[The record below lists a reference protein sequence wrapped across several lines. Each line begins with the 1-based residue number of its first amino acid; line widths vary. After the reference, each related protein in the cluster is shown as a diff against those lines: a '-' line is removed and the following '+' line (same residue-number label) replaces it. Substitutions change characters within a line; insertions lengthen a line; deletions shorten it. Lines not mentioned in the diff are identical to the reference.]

1 MRTLPNSPKL
11 RGLARNPA
19 LPPHLLDVFVAAA
32 DDRLRSALAYRE
44 DLSAKQLRVLERVPD
59 WLGSLIYPDGPTNPE
74 PYEET
79 EKQSHPDIE
88 KLLRSLRYRD
98 VRRQV
103 ARHPDVPVETLIEL
117 LDDDDRQ
124 VAESAAANPALP
136 ESVMAE
142 LLGA

>member
-1 MRTLPNSPKL
+1 MRTLRNSPQL

-19 LPPHLLDVFVAAA
+19 LPPHLLKVMLAAA
-32 DDRLRSALAYRE
+32 DDRLRPLLEYWGDWDPE
-44 DLSAKQLRVLERVPD
+44 DADQP
-59 WLGSLIYPDGPTNPE
+59 PA
-74 PYEET
+74 
-79 EKQSHPDIE
+79 DIG

-103 ARHPDVPVETLIEL
+103 ARHPDVPVETLVEL
-117 LDDDDRQ
+117 LGDDDRQ

-136 ESVMAE
+136 ECVMAE